1 MRTQEARVTTQDDTR
16 APSQAHL
23 GRINGDSAGP
33 TSIQLEIRSGGMD
46 LEPALR
52 GWIYERIE
60 RQLGKYASQIERVD
74 VRFGDENGPRGGQD
88 KCCLVHVILS
98 KLPPVVVEIRGE
110 TEREAFD
117 LAAARAER
125 ATRRNMEK
133 HGFSTHHHKH
143 KQQHDMSAAV
153 VSADGVSEDDDME
166 LEGIDENAGA
176 YGRREG
182 HSQQQL
188 MDLQARPE
196 KLRTDLVNDT
206 SEPGVSAD
214 DRKIGAEHTASRNT
228 KLNTAGMPYALEDST
243 TGKPS
248 RKSTRAGS
256 NRIKPGNPM
265 TQRTKAA
272 VHSPQNEHMRNNIS
286 RTH

>member
-1 MRTQEARVTTQDDTR
+1 MTSRDEHR
-16 APSQAHL
+16 APRQTHL
-23 GRINGDSAGP
+23 GRISGDTGP
-33 TSIQLEIRSGGMD
+33 SGIPLEIRSGGID
-46 LEPALR
+46 IEPALR
-52 GWIYERIE
+52 GWIYERID
-60 RQLGKYASQIERVD
+60 RQLGKFAPQIERVD
-74 VRFGDENGPRGGQD
+74 VRFGDENGPRGGED

-98 KLPPVVVEIRGE
+98 KLPPVIVEVRGG

-117 LAAARAER
+117 LAAGKAER

-143 KQQHDMSAAV
+143 KHHDLQAV
-153 VSADGVSEDDDME
+153 VGISASADAQVEGADDLVDEDV
-166 LEGIDENAGA
+166 DENAGA

-188 MDLQARPE
+188 MDLQGRSE
-196 KLRTDLVNDT
+196 KTADEA
-206 SEPGVSAD
+206 SD
-214 DRKIGAEHTASRNT
+214 DRKDSAEHTATRNT

-248 RKSTRAGS
+248 RKSTRAGA
-256 NRIKPGNPM
+256 NRIKPGNPL

-272 VHSPQNEHMRNNIS
+272 VHSPQSEAARANIS

>member
-1 MRTQEARVTTQDDTR
+1 VTTQDDTR

-23 GRINGDSAGP
+23 GRISGDSAGG
-33 TSIQLEIRSGGMD
+33 IQLEIRSGGMELD
-46 LEPALR
+46 PALR

-60 RQLGKYASQIERVD
+60 RQLGKFAPQIERVD

-88 KCCLVHVILS
+88 KCCLVHIILS

-125 ATRRNMEK
+125 ATRRSMEK
-133 HGFSTHHHKH
+133 HGFSTHRHKH
-143 KQQHDMSAAV
+143 KQHDAQAAASAPMVDEGEEGDELA
-153 VSADGVSEDDDME
+153 
-166 LEGIDENAGA
+166 LEGVDEDAGA

-188 MDLQARPE
+188 MDMQARPE
-196 KLRTDLVNDT
+196 KLRGDLANDT
-206 SEPGVSAD
+206 AEPGVTAD
-214 DRKIGAEHTASRNT
+214 DRKIGADHTASRNT

-256 NRIKPGNPM
+256 NRIKHGNPL

-272 VHSPQNEHMRNNIS
+272 VHSPQNEAARANVS

>member
-1 MRTQEARVTTQDDTR
+1 VTTHDDTR
-16 APSQAHL
+16 APRTAHT
-23 GRINGDSAGP
+23 GRINGDSAGT
-33 TSIQLEIRSGGMD
+33 TSIQMEIRSGGMD
-46 LEPALR
+46 IEPSLR
-52 GWIYERIE
+52 SWIYERIE

-143 KQQHDMSAAV
+143 KQHDTSAVGGIASEASANGVTAGDV
-153 VSADGVSEDDDME
+153 VE
-166 LEGIDENAGA
+166 LEGVDGNAGA

-188 MDLQARPE
+188 MDLAARPE
-196 KLRTDLVNDT
+196 KLRGDLANDT
-206 SEPGVSAD
+206 AEPGVSAD
-214 DRKIGAEHTASRNT
+214 DRKIGGDHTAARNT